1 MKRVRQDGR
10 NAQNPCLERPEDVLD
25 GSSSSTPLWPWQNTI
40 LEVRLSRVREHLRGD
55 EPPRPSGGWER
66 EETLY
71 VICPFLFQI
80 DRISSMST
88 KYLCEHA
95 PRQTSGEAR
104 TFPNPPAAPKNR
116 AFEGGSGKTVTEENP
131 STFLVFFGPSMR
143 SVFLSFTKYWHKC
156 VEEDHGKYTEF
167 RPVPSAPRD
176 RGSESGVGDC

>member
-131 STFLVFFGPSMR
+131 STFLVLFRSFHAVSFPFIHEILAQMRRGRPREIYGIPPGSFGS
-143 SVFLSFTKYWHKC
+143 T
-156 VEEDHGKYTEF
+156 
-167 RPVPSAPRD
+167 
-176 RGSESGVGDC
+176 